1 MSPENL
7 SVTVM
12 EIVRCSQT
20 DCALKISAG
29 IDRNAPQVHTFFPM
43 AHVNHTY
50 ILFYKPFN
58 VLSQFTGDA
67 GKLTLA
73 NFGPFPKTVYAAGR
87 LDYDSEGL
95 LIVTDDNQLKHALL
109 EPKFAHPRT
118 YLVQVERMPNED
130 ALERLRTGVVIDGK
144 ITKLA
149 AAGLLGEEPLLPQ
162 RDPPIR
168 FRKNV
173 PTAWIELTLR
183 EGRNRQVR
191 KMTAAVGHP
200 TLRLVRTKIGAL
212 GIGTLHPGGMRRL
225 SADEL
230 RQLQRDL
237 PPPR

>member
-1 MSPENL
+1 M
-7 SVTVM
+7 
-12 EIVRCSQT
+12 
-20 DCALKISAG
+20 
-29 IDRNAPQVHTFFPM
+29 AP
-43 AHVNHTY
+43 VNHTY

-58 VLSQFTGDA
+58 VLSQFTGEA

-73 NFGPFPKTVYAAGR
+73 DFGPFPKSVYAAGR

-95 LIVTDDNQLKHALL
+95 LILTDDNQLKHALL
-109 EPKFAHPRT
+109 EPKFEHPRT
-118 YLVQVERMPNED
+118 YLVQVERIPNDD
-130 ALERLRTGVVIDGK
+130 AMERLRTGVIVDGK
-144 ITKLA
+144 ATKPA
-149 AAGLLGEEPLLPQ
+149 AASVCAEEPPLPP

-212 GIGTLHPGGMRRL
+212 GIGTLRPGDMRRL
-225 SADEL
+225 SQEEI
-230 RQLQRDL
+230 RQLQHE
-237 PPPR
+237 